1 MTIGIKFCG
10 LSTEKAVDLAAEL
23 GAWKVGFI
31 FFEKSPRH
39 VAIARAAELAKR
51 ARGLGLGTVAVTVNA
66 EDGYLDRIVAEM
78 KPDMLQLHGS
88 ETAERLAV
96 VKARH
101 GLPVMKAF
109 SIRERADFAVIEPFV
124 GHADLMLYDAK
135 PPAGSVLPGGNGV
148 SFDWRLLEGMAE
160 KADYVLSGGLTT
172 TNVGDALAI
181 SGARML
187 DVSSGIE
194 SAPGVKDADKMRAF
208 AAAVRGFED
217 RHGDIEKANS
227 MKTTIRKEATS

>member
-10 LSTEKAVDLAAEL
+10 LSTEAAVDLAAEL

-31 FFEKSPRH
+31 FFDKSPRH
-39 VAIARAAELAKR
+39 ISVDRAAELAMR

-66 EDGYLDRIVAEM
+66 DDGYLDRIVAEM
-78 KPDMLQLHGS
+78 KPDILQLHGS
-88 ETAERLAV
+88 ETVERLAT

-109 SIRERADFAVIEPFV
+109 SIRERADFAAIEPYR
-124 GHADLMLYDAK
+124 GHADWMLYDAK
-135 PPAGSVLPGGNGV
+135 PPAGAVLPGGNGV
-148 SFDWRLLEGMAE
+148 SFDWRLLEGMTE

-217 RHGDIEKANS
+217 RQVGIKKA
-227 MKTTIRKEATS
+227 TTVKEGIS